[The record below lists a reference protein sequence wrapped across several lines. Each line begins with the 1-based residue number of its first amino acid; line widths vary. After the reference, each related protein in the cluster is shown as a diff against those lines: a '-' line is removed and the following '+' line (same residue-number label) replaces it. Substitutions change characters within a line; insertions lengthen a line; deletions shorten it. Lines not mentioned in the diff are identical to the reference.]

1 MVVRAMNLTSDQ
13 KRAYFEAR
21 LNGQRFAA
29 NGRDTSVCC
38 PFHQDKTASFSVNVD
53 KGVWNC
59 HAGCGKGGIIDFEK
73 RFSNCDDVTACANIA
88 DVCGLE
94 QPQIF
99 NTKPEAI
106 YAYRDEDGNPLF
118 EKLRFP
124 DKHFSQRTKGPDG
137 KWLYRLETVR
147 KVLYNL
153 PGLVTANHVAICEGE
168 KDCDNLNAAG
178 IANLDPTSHTR
189 FIATTNFNGAGKW
202 RQEYAPYFSGKHVFV
217 FPDNDPPGKA
227 HGLAVAASVS
237 AYAASVRLV
246 ELPGL
251 GLHGDVSDYL
261 AVHPGIELV
270 AEIKKTPVWKP
281 SGPSLLIRAP
291 EFLSSASPRIDWLV
305 NEIIEHGASGF
316 ICSQPKVGKSWLA
329 TDLAICLALGLPW
342 IGFEVP
348 RAVKTALIT
357 REDNPA
363 LTKWRM
369 NRLLAGR
376 QRATSELDGRLYVN
390 SREQS
395 PEFRLDRPELLAAM
409 VAELKRVRPEF
420 VVLDVFNILHAADEN
435 DNSEMREILDQ
446 LNRLRNEVGCSIGVV
461 HHFNKN
467 SDGTLTQR
475 IRGAGA
481 IAGWAEW
488 CVGIESDSENPNVKR
503 AEFELKAAF
512 APEPL
517 CYAVSSDDLAGS
529 TRIERVPFIAKKA
542 KRQRAAEV
550 LAMGGS

>member
-1 MVVRAMNLTSDQ
+1 MIR
-13 KRAYFEAR
+13 
-21 LNGQRFAA
+21 
-29 NGRDTSVCC
+29 C
-38 PFHQDKTASFSVNVD
+38 PLHNDRTASLSIDASN
-53 KGVWNC
+53 GVWKC
-59 HAGCGKGGIIDFEK
+59 FAGCGEGGLLDFEK
-73 RFSNCDDVTACANIA
+73 RFSNCDDVTAWANIA
-88 DVCGLE
+88 DLCGLE

-99 NTKPEAI
+99 NSKPEAI
-106 YAYRDEDGNPLF
+106 YAYRDEDGNLLF

-124 DKHFSQRTKGPDG
+124 DKRFSQRTKGPDG
-137 KWLYRLETVR
+137 KWLYRLDGVR

-178 IANLDPTSHTR
+178 IANLDLTSHTR
-189 FIATTNFNGAGKW
+189 FIATTNFDGAGKW
-202 RQEYAPYFSGKHVFV
+202 RPEYAPYFAGKHVFV
-217 FPDNDPPGKA
+217 LPDNDLPGKA
-227 HGLAVAASVS
+227 RGLAVASSVS
-237 AYAASVRLV
+237 TYAASVRLV

-251 GLHGDVSDYL
+251 ALHGDVSDYL
-261 AVHPGIELV
+261 DNHPGIELI

-281 SGPSLLIRAP
+281 SGPSLLIRAR
-291 EFLSSASPRIDWLV
+291 EFLLSGSPRIDWLV
-305 NEIIEHGASGF
+305 NEIIESGASGF
-316 ICSQPKVGKSWLA
+316 ICSMPKVGKSWLA
-329 TDLAICLALGLPW
+329 ADLAICLALGLPW

-369 NRLLAGR
+369 NRLLAGK
-376 QRATSELDGRLYVN
+376 QRAMSELDGRLYIN

-395 PEFRLDRPELLAAM
+395 PEFRLDHPELLAAM
-409 VAELKRVRPEF
+409 VAELKRVQPEF
-420 VVLDVFNILHAADEN
+420 VILDVFNILHAADEN
-435 DNSEMREILDQ
+435 DNTEMREILDQ
-446 LNRLRNEVGCSIGVV
+446 LNRMRTEVGCSIGVV

-488 CVGIESDSENPNVKR
+488 CVGIESDCEDPNVKR

-512 APEPL
+512 APESL
-517 CYAVSSDDLAGS
+517 CYVVRNDDLAGS

-550 LAMGGS
+550 LSMGGA